1 MDMAVMQ
8 NFLVDDKDNKA
19 YMASRSDVRQSND
32 VLAHAGAALMQAEV
46 RSQSQQMS
54 LNASIKDINAFGEV
68 VGQVAAKEWEQA
80 QNVHS
85 YKVSV
90 LRQQK
95 KYERW
100 LQEDED
106 DIEGE
111 KVYSDIKNLVQE
123 KYFNVYFD
131 SLHDQT
137 ITQEQ
142 IKNQINL
149 DSTLNK

>member
-1 MDMAVMQ
+1 
-8 NFLVDDKDNKA
+8 
-19 YMASRSDVRQSND
+19 
-32 VLAHAGAALMQAEV
+32 
-46 RSQSQQMS
+46 MS
-54 LNASIKDINAFGEV
+54 LNASIKDISAFGEV

-111 KVYSDIKNLVQE
+111 KVYSDIKNLMQE

-149 DSTLNK
+149 DSTLNN

>member
-1 MDMAVMQ
+1 MAVMQ

-19 YMASRSDVRQSND
+19 YVDAARADVRHSND
-32 VLAHAGAALMQAEV
+32 VLAHAGAALLQAETK
-46 RSQSQQMS
+46 QQMS
-54 LNASIKDINAFGEV
+54 LKASIRDISAFGEV

-80 QNVHS
+80 QSVHS
-85 YKVSV
+85 YKVGV

-111 KVYSDIKNLVQE
+111 KVYSDTKNLLHE

-131 SLHDQT
+131 SLHDHT
-137 ITQEQ
+137 ISHEQ
-142 IKNQINL
+142 IKNQIHL
-149 DSTLNK
+149 DSTLNKWP

>member
-1 MDMAVMQ
+1 M
-8 NFLVDDKDNKA
+8 
-19 YMASRSDVRQSND
+19 
-32 VLAHAGAALMQAEV
+32 
-46 RSQSQQMS
+46 
-54 LNASIKDINAFGEV
+54 
-68 VGQVAAKEWEQA
+68 GQVAAKEWEQA

>member
-1 MDMAVMQ
+1 
-8 NFLVDDKDNKA
+8 
-19 YMASRSDVRQSND
+19 
-32 VLAHAGAALMQAEV
+32 
-46 RSQSQQMS
+46 MS

-111 KVYSDIKNLVQE
+111 KVYSDIKNLMQE